1 MPCLISVCQDVTLG
15 NYESDVVSYGLTG
28 LGDYRALVNQALAG
42 LDPSGFDRSLASL
55 GYRKRRDKRYRVS
68 LSLDE
73 L

>member
-1 MPCLISVCQDVTLG
+1 LG

-55 GYRKRRDKRYRVS
+55 GYRKEKRD
-68 LSLDE
+68 
-73 L
+73 

>member
-55 GYRKRRDKRYRVS
+55 GYRKKKRD
-68 LSLDE
+68 
-73 L
+73 